1 MKTWLAVGLLLCM
14 LTGCSA
20 ETFETLGP
28 VDHVSATLPL
38 KQQMVL
44 SLPSDAAVL
53 TISGEDTLYICD
65 ADTIALQTFPSGDL
79 SGTIRMVSG
88 YERNQLTVME
98 SRCGDHDRYDLVW
111 IAVGEAG
118 EQVCR
123 AAILDDGNY
132 HYCITVMADASDA
145 GSLTDRWTQ
154 LLGSFCLEN

>member
-1 MKTWLAVGLLLCM
+1 MKTWLAVGLLLCV

-28 VDHVSATLPL
+28 VDHVSATLPQ

-65 ADTIALQTFPSGDL
+65 ADAIALQMFPAGDL
-79 SGTIRMVSG
+79 SGTIRTISG
-88 YERNQLTVME
+88 YEKSQLTVME
-98 SRCGDHDRYDLVW
+98 SQCGNHDRYDLVW
-111 IAVGEAG
+111 IAAGEDG

-123 AAILDDGNY
+123 AAILDDGHY
-132 HYCITVMADASDA
+132 HYCMTVMADASLA
-145 GSLTDRWTQ
+145 GSLTDRWAQ
-154 LLGSFCLEN
+154 LLDSFCLES